1 MVSID
6 LFMTFKKGNLNLP
19 YGYARAGKF
28 ISGFGAFCFVILKS
42 KKFIKVRSYLP
53 GTWNQISSRRR
64 RLRHNRQAPRRL
76 TARRSSDHTKGR
88 PQTITSTPAEPAQS
102 LPLPASHHRKTTV
115 SSESSHLLLH
125 RRRRLNKRMIC

>member
-1 MVSID
+1 MVPGTRCTLPGPVPVLVLYYTRVLSSII
-6 LFMTFKKGNLNLP
+6 
-19 YGYARAGKF
+19 F
-28 ISGFGAFCFVILKS
+28 ISEYCIQIVTKVKVKS
-42 KKFIKVRSYLP
+42 PKP
-53 GTWNQISSRRR
+53 GGTWNQISSRRR
-64 RLRHNRQAPRRL
+64 KLRHNRQAPRRL

-125 RRRRLNKRMIC
+125 RHRRLNKRMIC